1 MVRVEVVVAV
11 VVVAVAVVGAAV
23 VVVGIAVVG
32 AVVVVVGG
40 AVVGTVVV
48 VVKGEVVG
56 AVRGRARSRGRGRGR
71 GRSRWRGRGRRC
83 RGRGQ
88 HERCVR
94 AAMTIMTAK
103 QRIEAALSMLR
114 QKSHQASCQCNL
126 CAAAREL
133 LIAAAELAADKTQIS
148 LIAEITKIRES
159 MLKGQ

>member
-1 MVRVEVVVAV
+1 MVAVVVGIAVVVRVEVVVAV
-11 VVVAVAVVGAAV
+11 VVGIAV
-23 VVVGIAVVG
+23 VVVGIAVV
-32 AVVVVVGG
+32 VVV
-40 AVVGTVVV
+40 
-48 VVKGEVVG
+48 
-56 AVRGRARSRGRGRGR
+56 RDRSRGR

-83 RGRGQ
+83 RGRGRGRRCRGRGR
-88 HERCVR
+88 ERCVR

-133 LIAAAELAADKTQIS
+133 LTAAAELAADKTQMT
-148 LIAEITKIRES
+148 LAAEITKIRES